1 MHKGQLSSCN
11 NFSFPVNKAVAMLQF
26 LKWYVHRKKGK
37 IGAYGKMGLSWDV
50 TSSFIPAEASLGC
63 GKQIHLQLEEDK
75 KVWAG

>member
-1 MHKGQLSSCN
+1 
-11 NFSFPVNKAVAMLQF
+11 
-26 LKWYVHRKKGK
+26 
-37 IGAYGKMGLSWDV
+37 MGLSWDV